1 MGSGGT
7 PSEHFSGLQDR
18 TEDFRGL
25 ISQGLYTAR
34 EVANPCARRSVDTR
48 SLTFRAVCVE
58 DLQRSSIDTPWV
70 GVGPSTSRALA
81 FVASEGKTLPSGMCE
96 ASAAVRYLDVTLCPV
111 SSFAD
116 LCVAE
121 FSNAARLRVEH
132 LEKAF
137 VLRAPS
143 GLGHSVLSATTSTK
157 RIGACL
163 RAAGVQCDLSEKG
176 ASGKATVT
184 HQCKKFAVAQAALVN
199 VDYDKIT
206 HIASHERNVTKQHY
220 MTICHDALHRIAGCL
235 CRICQ
240 PRLRSES
247 VPLKAFSV

>member
-34 EVANPCARRSVDTR
+34 EVANPWSVETV
-48 SLTFRAVCVE
+48 SLFMSAKFLAE
-58 DLQRSSIDTPWV
+58 KDLLCNQV